1 MPLRLTSSR
10 LSMPYFLTQCDMNN
24 NFQIFTNKYADD
36 EALLNN
42 FVVQSFARSNNYVI
56 PRGCFLSHFTEDT
69 ILPEIIQMAT
79 IEDVIKVFELAIPKG
94 EKVSNRAVYTPKFIR
109 DFIVEET
116 VTRSKVTIKSKEL
129 RKWLCADISCGCGAF
144 LYTLATLIKKE
155 MPMCPYLNIFR
166 NLYGVDISHSS
177 VLRAKI
183 LLALLALSNGEY
195 AKEEDFNIEQGNSLL
210 YDFLSRENVKTNGG
224 FDLIVGNPP
233 YVRSKNLTEGNK
245 QSMALW
251 STSNCGN
258 ADLYIPFF
266 EIALKML
273 TEEGNMGYITVNT
286 FFKAVNARKLRDF
299 LTSNKYTLDI
309 INFGQELIFE
319 KKLAYTCIVFINKA
333 QSNNIQYRKASP
345 QDIKNRV
352 LTLNSN
358 ISYSSLNNH
367 RGWHLNNH
375 SVLDNI
381 AKIENAGPTLGS
393 SFVIRNGLATLANNI
408 YIFKP
413 LAEDDRYFEISYE
426 GKIFPIEKSICKDI
440 IKPNIIKSETDLE
453 QKKEKILFPYD
464 IDCNLYNEAYMQK
477 CFPKAYIYLC
487 YCREALAKRDKG
499 EGDYPE
505 WYAFGRTQAL
515 TDHGMRLFFPYMSDR
530 PHFILSK
537 QDDLLMYCGYAIFS
551 DDEKELKV
559 LKRILESKVFDYYIR
574 NTSKPYSTNY
584 FSYAK
589 NYVKNF
595 GVYPF
600 TEEEKNELLA
610 LDSSDTINRY
620 VAQRYNMNTLID
632 KVEKEK

>member
-1 MPLRLTSSR
+1 MAQSN
-10 LSMPYFLTQCDMNN
+10 MDK
-24 NFQIFTNKYADD
+24 NFQIFTNKYSDD
-36 EALLNN
+36 EAQLNN
-42 FVVQSFARSNNYVI
+42 IVVQSFARSNNYVI
-56 PRGCFLSHFTEDT
+56 PKGCFLNRFTEET
-69 ILPEIIQMAT
+69 ILPEIIQIVS
-79 IEDVIKVFELAIPKG
+79 IEDVIKVFELAIPKE
-94 EKVSNRAVYTPKFIR
+94 EKVINGAVYTPKYIR

-116 VTRSKVTIKSKEL
+116 ATRSKVNIKSKEL
-129 RKWLCADISCGCGAF
+129 EEWLCADISCGCGAF
-144 LYTLATLIKKE
+144 LYTLASLMKKE
-155 MPMCPYLNIFR
+155 MPMRSYLNIFR

-183 LLALLALSNGEY
+183 LLALLALSNKEY
-195 AKEEDFNIEQGNSLL
+195 AKEEDFNIKQGNSLL
-210 YDFLSRENVKTNGG
+210 FDFLSIENVKANGG

-233 YVRSKNLTEGNK
+233 YVRSKNLTKENK
-245 QSMALW
+245 QAMALW
-251 STSNCGN
+251 NTSNCGN

-266 EIALKML
+266 EIGLKML

-286 FFKAVNARKLRDF
+286 FFKAVNARKLRVF
-299 LTSNKYTLDI
+299 LASKKYTLDI
-309 INFGQELIFE
+309 INFGQELIFG
-319 KKLAYTCIVFINKA
+319 KKLAYTCIVFMNKA
-333 QSNNIQYRKASP
+333 QSKNIQYTKALP

-352 LTLNSN
+352 ATLNSN

-375 SVLDNI
+375 SILDNI
-381 AKIENAGPTLGS
+381 AKIESAGPSLGS

-413 LAEDDRYFEISYE
+413 LKEDDKYFEISYE
-426 GKIFPIEKSICKDI
+426 GKMFQIEKSICKDI

-453 QKKEKILFPYD
+453 RKKEKILFPYD
-464 IDCNLYNEAYMQK
+464 IDCNIYNEIYMQK
-477 CFPKAYIYLC
+477 HFPKAYMYLC

-499 EGDYPE
+499 GGDYPE

-515 TDHGMRLFFPYMSDR
+515 KDHGMRLFFPYMSDR
-530 PHFILSK
+530 PHFVLSK
-537 QDDLLMYCGYAIFS
+537 QDNLLMYCGYAIFF
-551 DDEKELKV
+551 DNEKELKV
-559 LKRILESKVFDYYIR
+559 LKRILESSVFDYYIR

-595 GVYPF
+595 GIYPF

-610 LDSSDTINRY
+610 LDSSDAINQY

-632 KVEKEK
+632 NQ